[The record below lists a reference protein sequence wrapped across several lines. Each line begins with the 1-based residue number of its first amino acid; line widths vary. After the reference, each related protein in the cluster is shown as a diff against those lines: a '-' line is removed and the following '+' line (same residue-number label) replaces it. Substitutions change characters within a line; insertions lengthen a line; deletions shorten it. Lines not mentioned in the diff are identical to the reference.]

1 MVEYNRAYAEQEFK
15 QHGEE
20 WILSRLQGQLN
31 TIYDVGCNIGEWTRM
46 ARKFNPTANIHM
58 FEVMP
63 KTYRNMLSNIPI
75 DENMHPNGFGLSN
88 IFGKIAM
95 KYSPGYSA
103 VSTQVMNLRIDDSY
117 IQHGLVLPGDDY
129 TESRDIQQI
138 DFLKIDVEGA
148 EEQVLKGFQK
158 CLEQKRIRIIQFEY
172 GLISILTKWLL
183 KDAYEYLTPYGFR
196 LGRLTDGKVEFHEYR
211 LFDETFNGPDYVAVH
226 IDSGFIPLL
235 E

>member
-1 MVEYNRAYAEQEFK
+1 MQYTREYAEQEFK
-15 QHGEE
+15 LHGEE
-20 WILSRLQGQLN
+20 WILTRLQGRLS
-31 TIYDVGCNIGEWTRM
+31 TIYDVGSNIGEWTRM
-46 ARKFNPTANIHM
+46 ARRLHPTADIHT
-58 FEVMP
+58 FEIMS
-63 KTYRNMLSNIPI
+63 KTYRQLLSNISI
-75 DENMHPNGFGLSN
+75 DEKIYPNGFGLSN
-88 IFGKIAM
+88 EYGKIAM

-103 VSTQVMNLRIDDSY
+103 VSTQIMNLRLDDSY
-117 IQHGLVLPGDDY
+117 IQHGLVVTGDDY

-158 CLEQKRIRIIQFEY
+158 CLEQRRIKVIQFEY

-183 KDAYEYLTPYGFR
+183 KDAYEYLTPYGFK
-196 LGRLTDGKVEFHEYR
+196 LGRLTDGRVEFHEYR

-226 IDSGFIPLL
+226 QDSGLIELL